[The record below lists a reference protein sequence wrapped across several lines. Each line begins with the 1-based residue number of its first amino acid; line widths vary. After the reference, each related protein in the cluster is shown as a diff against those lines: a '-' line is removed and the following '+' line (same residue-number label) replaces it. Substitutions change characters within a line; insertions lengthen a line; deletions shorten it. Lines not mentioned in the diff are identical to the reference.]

1 MDRMMDRIKYYRQ
14 RSGQTQAQVA
24 NKLGMAVSNYQKYEL
39 GAREP
44 LEKNLPALADALGC
58 SAYSLQESDK
68 ERFIRIYNKFVREA
82 AMHRWDSYTFNAEEF
97 LAYDIGEDIMGYF
110 VEYFNQIET
119 VNPELYRRWQF
130 VTNYPDALFN
140 VLDLLEQ
147 AQKATQRG
155 ALEADFRSLITR
167 EHPVYF
173 WYFIIFGYIFLNHS
187 PFIVH
192 YIIRFKFPVCA
203 YRSLLVIFSYL
214 CLFPHFP
221 IVFHKFIIN
230 FLLCSLK

>member
-119 VNPELYRRWQF
+119 VNPELYRRWQL

-140 VLDLLEQ
+140 V
-147 AQKATQRG
+147 
-155 ALEADFRSLITR
+155 
-167 EHPVYF
+167 
-173 WYFIIFGYIFLNHS
+173 
-187 PFIVH
+187 
-192 YIIRFKFPVCA
+192 
-203 YRSLLVIFSYL
+203 
-214 CLFPHFP
+214 
-221 IVFHKFIIN
+221 
-230 FLLCSLK
+230 

>member
-173 WYFIIFGYIFLNHS
+173 WYFIIFGYIFLD
-187 PFIVH
+187 
-192 YIIRFKFPVCA
+192 
-203 YRSLLVIFSYL
+203 
-214 CLFPHFP
+214 LFVGETSSVKLAADFQRYMCET
-221 IVFHKFIIN
+221 IKGYE
-230 FLLCSLK
+230 

>member
-82 AMHRWDSYTFNAEEF
+82 AMHIRS
-97 LAYDIGEDIMGYF
+97 
-110 VEYFNQIET
+110 
-119 VNPELYRRWQF
+119 
-130 VTNYPDALFN
+130 
-140 VLDLLEQ
+140 
-147 AQKATQRG
+147 TQRN
-155 ALEADFRSLITR
+155 
-167 EHPVYF
+167 F
-173 WYFIIFGYIFLNHS
+173 WRMISVKISWDTL
-187 PFIVH
+187 
-192 YIIRFKFPVCA
+192 
-203 YRSLLVIFSYL
+203 
-214 CLFPHFP
+214 
-221 IVFHKFIIN
+221 
-230 FLLCSLK
+230 

>member
-119 VNPELYRRWQF
+119 VNPELYRRWQL

-173 WYFIIFGYIFLNHS
+173 GT
-187 PFIVH
+187 
-192 YIIRFKFPVCA
+192 
-203 YRSLLVIFSYL
+203 SLFSGIFSSIYSSVKL
-214 CLFPHFP
+214 RQSNSPLIFSGICVRPSRAMRKSVRARLFPS
-221 IVFHKFIIN
+221 ISTESVFR
-230 FLLCSLK
+230 FLTMP